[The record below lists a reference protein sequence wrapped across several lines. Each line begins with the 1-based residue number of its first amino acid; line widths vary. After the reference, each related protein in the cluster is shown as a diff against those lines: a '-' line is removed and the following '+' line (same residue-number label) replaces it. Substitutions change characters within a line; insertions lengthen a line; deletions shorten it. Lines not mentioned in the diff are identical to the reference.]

1 MEGGDVSY
9 CLTMKT
15 RIALRNTSEQ
25 DDTKLCPY
33 INVVNGGG
41 GGHQIYGFMT
51 NFHKKWQ
58 KMTTV
63 FGLWSQKYLCLYVF
77 RNAPISSTSPPPF
90 TLVLTPQNMFINNL
104 PPTIMAYSHDD
115 TTTIERWCSFKP
127 GTNTRP
133 PYRILALWRKLSPRF
148 IIPITVYHHL
158 SAQTHAQGA
167 AAIFR
172 QQLNYWT
179 TILCNTIQILT
190 QLESLFLK

>member
-1 MEGGDVSY
+1 MDMCIHIVQPNGYWY
-9 CLTMKT
+9 CWLTSIDSCV
-15 RIALRNTSEQ
+15 RCQACGNIS
-25 DDTKLCPY
+25 
-33 INVVNGGG
+33 
-41 GGHQIYGFMT
+41 
-51 NFHKKWQ
+51 FHTPPKI
-58 KMTTV
+58 
-63 FGLWSQKYLCLYVF
+63 
-77 RNAPISSTSPPPF
+77 ISSTSPPPF